1 MDFLQLSF
9 DFAGVPILYLD
20 LAALIWF
27 LGAWYGYA
35 RFADHHYT
43 KRVNLIRIMDDMRS
57 RWMLQMLRRENRMT
71 DATLI
76 GNLLRA
82 ISFFASTSILIL
94 IGLVSIL
101 GAQSKALQVT
111 SNFPFS
117 FGASPLMF
125 DAKVALLILIFIYAF
140 FKLTWSLRQYNY
152 ACIVVGAAP
161 NPTELKAHH
170 YDYAQRAGKL
180 IGGAGRHFN
189 MGLRAFY
196 FGLAVMGW
204 FLNGLLFMAATAL
217 VVFVVHRREFRSH
230 TVNNLIAID
239 DDV

>member
-1 MDFLQLSF
+1 MEFLQSSF
-9 DFAGVPILYLD
+9 EYAHVPILYLD
-20 LAALIWF
+20 AIALVWF
-27 LGAWYGYA
+27 LGSWLGYVW
-35 RFADHHYT
+35 FADAHYG
-43 KRVNLIRIMDDMRS
+43 KRINLIRIMDDMRS
-57 RWMLQMLRRENRMT
+57 RWMLQMLRRDNRMM

-101 GAQSKALQVT
+101 GAQTKALQVT
-111 SNFPFS
+111 DTFPFT

-125 DAKVALLILIFIYAF
+125 EAKVALLIVIFVYAF
-140 FKLTWSLRQYNY
+140 FKLTWSVRQYNY

-161 NPTELKAHH
+161 NPVELKPEH
-170 YDYAQRAGKL
+170 YEFAARAGKL

-204 FLNGLLFMAATAL
+204 FMNGITFMLATTL
-217 VVFVVHRREFRSH
+217 VVFVLHRREFRSH

-239 DDV
+239 EV

>member
-1 MDFLQLSF
+1 MDFLQSSF
-9 DFAGVPILYLD
+9 DFVGVPILYLD
-20 LAALIWF
+20 LVAFLWF
-27 LGAWYGYA
+27 ACGWLGYA
-35 RFADHHYT
+35 WFADMHYD

-57 RWMLQMLRRENRMT
+57 RWMLQMLRRDNRMM

-111 SNFPFS
+111 STFPFT

-125 DAKVALLILIFIYAF
+125 EAKVALLIVIFIYAF

-161 NPTELKAHH
+161 NPVELKPEH
-170 YDYAQRAGKL
+170 YEFAARAGKL

-204 FLNGLLFMAATAL
+204 FMNGIAFMAATAI
-217 VVFVVHRREFRSH
+217 VIFVVHRREFRSH

-239 DDV
+239 EI

>member
-1 MDFLQLSF
+1 MSFLTPSF
-9 DFAGVPILYLD
+9 NFFGVPILYLD
-20 LAALIWF
+20 LFAFLWFAL
-27 LGAWYGYA
+27 AWQGYA

-43 KRVNLIRIMDDMRS
+43 KRLNLIRIMDDMRA
-57 RWMLQMLRRENRMT
+57 RWMLQMLKRDNRMT

-82 ISFFASTSILIL
+82 IAFFASTSILIL
-94 IGLVSIL
+94 IGLVSVL
-101 GAQSKALQVT
+101 GAQSKAMQVT
-111 SNFPFS
+111 SELPFAL
-117 FGASPLMF
+117 GASPLMF
-125 DAKVALLILIFIYAF
+125 EVKVCLLIIIFIYAF

-161 NPTELKAHH
+161 NPTELKPHH
-170 YDYAQRAGKL
+170 YDYAARAGKL

-189 MGLRAFY
+189 LGLRAFY

-204 FLNGLLFMAATAL
+204 FLNAIAFMLATTL
-217 VVFVVHRREFRSH
+217 VVFVVFRREFRSH